1 MRVKAKL
8 RQLRFQQRVLP
19 EFFAA
24 SLDSVFLPDGEPA
37 YNGSLYL
44 I

>member
-1 MRVKAKL
+1 MFSAACIAGV
-8 RQLRFQQRVLP
+8 
-19 EFFAA
+19 FAA